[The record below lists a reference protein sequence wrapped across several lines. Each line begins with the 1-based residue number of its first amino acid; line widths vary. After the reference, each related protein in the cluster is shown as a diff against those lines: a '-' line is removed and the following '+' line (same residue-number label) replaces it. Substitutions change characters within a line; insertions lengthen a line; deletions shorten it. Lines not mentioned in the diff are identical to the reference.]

1 MQATARAVERLTE
14 THTELIDGA
23 VGVSGPLLDVL
34 RDARYPNLGRT
45 RGGGGGGD
53 MFDVAAVDLYEH
65 IDGTVRA
72 WLEFY
77 RQDHT
82 GDLVPLVVRLHETL
96 NAEHAGGRLE
106 EPERMFAMFESW
118 VASIENHFD
127 PPKEYELTAPCPEC
141 AAERVPTGS
150 EPRSGEKDERPYK
163 WAVRVPV
170 KVGHAV
176 VAECHACEALWAGRD
191 RLTDLAE
198 RMGLDVDWVALR
210 ELVGDTK
217 DSLVVAH

>member
-1 MQATARAVERLTE
+1 MQNTERAIERLTE
-14 THTELIDGA
+14 THTEVIGSA
-23 VGVSGPLLDVL
+23 IGTSGPLLTVL

-45 RGGGGGGD
+45 KGGGGGGD
-53 MFDVAAVDLYEH
+53 MFDIAAVDLYEH
-65 IDGTVRA
+65 IDGTVRS
-72 WLEFY
+72 WLAEY
-77 RQDHT
+77 RQEHT
-82 GDLVPLVVRLHETL
+82 GDLLELTKTLHKVLT
-96 NAEHAGGRLE
+96 AEYAGGRLE
-106 EPERMFAMFESW
+106 DPDRMFGMFTTWMSR
-118 VASIENHFD
+118 IDDHFD

-170 KVGHAV
+170 KVGRAV

-198 RMGLDVDWVALR
+198 SMGLEVDWVALR